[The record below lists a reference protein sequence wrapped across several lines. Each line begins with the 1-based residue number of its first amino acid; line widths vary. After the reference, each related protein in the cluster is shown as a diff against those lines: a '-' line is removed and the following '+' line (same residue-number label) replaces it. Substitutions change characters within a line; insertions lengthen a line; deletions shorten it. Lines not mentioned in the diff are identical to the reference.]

1 MGLFKRKQVSRFY
14 LLRNDDLVVYINN
27 QGAELMSVKNT
38 VNKTEYIWSGDP
50 DYWGRRSPVLFPI
63 VGELNGQVYRYKGHE
78 YRMPR
83 HGFVRDMI
91 FSKSAET
98 DDQIWFVLDSNEE
111 TKKSYPFDFHL
122 AIRYRLRGRILEV
135 KWIVANKDSETMYFS
150 IGGHPVFRCPLEKG
164 QSQTDYYLGFDME
177 SRGNPKYHSISRRG
191 LYEPQEYEL
200 PLEQGLYRLER
211 GTFKKDTLIFEKQT
225 TRVYLMRPDKRPYVT
240 VTFAA
245 PLFGIWSPPGKQA
258 PFVCIEPWYGRC
270 DREGFSGEIHEKDWI
285 QSLAPGE
292 VFEAAYFMEFS

>member
-1 MGLFKRKQVSRFY
+1 MRC
-14 LLRNDDLVVYINN
+14 IN
-27 QGAELMSVKNT
+27 A
-38 VNKTEYIWSGDP
+38 
-50 DYWGRRSPVLFPI
+50 
-63 VGELNGQVYRYKGHE
+63 
-78 YRMPR
+78 
-83 HGFVRDMI
+83 
-91 FSKSAET
+91 
-98 DDQIWFVLDSNEE
+98 
-111 TKKSYPFDFHL
+111 
-122 AIRYRLRGRILEV
+122 
-135 KWIVANKDSETMYFS
+135 ETMYFS
-150 IGGHPVFRCPLEKG
+150 IGGHPAFRCPLEKG
-164 QSQTDYYLGFDME
+164 QSQTDYYFGFDIE